1 MKKQRRYAVWIAL
14 IMIAAVLMGGCAND
28 GSSSTSGTQS
38 AETSAGERDEI
49 TEPETES
56 NPNEE
61 ESDGMRNI
69 TTMELVRDMGIG
81 INLGNTFESCGDWIA
96 QWGDGSV
103 QSYETAWGSPMITQ
117 EMIQG
122 YADAGFRVLRIPVAW
137 SNLMGED
144 YTISEA
150 YLAAVKEVVDWT
162 LEAGMYAII
171 NIHHDN
177 GWMANFPTDTEECM
191 YHYSRIWEQVSDA
204 FSEYGDY
211 LMFESLNEEGSWNDV
226 WNQYGGSADGKEK
239 VFSLLNEINQTFV
252 DTVRASEGNNP
263 ERHLLIAGYATS
275 IELTGDELYHMPVDP
290 AGRCAVSV
298 HYYTPSTFAILEEDA
313 DWGKC
318 RSTWG
323 TEADFKELEK
333 YMDMLKTNFIDK
345 GIPVI
350 MGEYGCPKKNKEEES
365 VRLFLTSVCKAA
377 YDRGAC
383 PILWDVTGLH
393 YDRDSCKMTDTLLR
407 DGLME
412 NLSLDASS

>member
-1 MKKQRRYAVWIAL
+1 MKKQIRYVVLSAFIMTAVFIA
-14 IMIAAVLMGGCAND
+14 GCAND
-28 GSSSTSGTQS
+28 GSSGTLGTQS
-38 AETSAGERDEI
+38 AETVSGGREEI

-56 NPNEE
+56 SPKTEE
-61 ESDGMRNI
+61 YVGMRNI

-103 QSYETAWGSPMITQ
+103 QSYETAWGSPVITQ

-137 SNLMGED
+137 SNLMGGNYTVSED
-144 YTISEA
+144 
-150 YLAAVKEVVDWT
+150 YLAAVREVVDWT

-177 GWMANFPTDTEECM
+177 GWMADFPTDTEECM

-204 FSEYGDY
+204 FSDYGDY
-211 LMFESLNEEGSWNDV
+211 LIFESLNEEGCWDEV
-226 WNQYGGSADGKEK
+226 WNQYSGSADGKEE

-252 DTVRASEGNNP
+252 DIVRGSGGNNP
-263 ERHLLIAGYATS
+263 VRHLLIAGYATN
-275 IELTGDELYHMPVDP
+275 IELTSDELYHMPADP

-298 HYYTPSTFAILEEDA
+298 HYYTPPAFAILEEDA

-333 YMDMLKTNFIDK
+333 YMEMLKTNFINK

-350 MGEYGCPKKNKEEES
+350 MGEYGCPKKNKDEES

-377 YDRGAC
+377 YDSRIC
-383 PILWDVTGLH
+383 PILWDITGLH
-393 YDRDSCKMTDTLLR
+393 YDRGLCKMTDTLLR

-412 NLSLDASS
+412 NLPADAP